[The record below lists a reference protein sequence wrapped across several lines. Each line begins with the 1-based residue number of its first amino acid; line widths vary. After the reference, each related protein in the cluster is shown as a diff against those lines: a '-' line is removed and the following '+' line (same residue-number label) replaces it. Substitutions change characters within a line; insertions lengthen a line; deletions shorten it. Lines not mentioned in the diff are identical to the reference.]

1 MSSSIVSVNFKD
13 LKYNLYEVLGLSKE
27 ASETR
32 IKKNFRKLV
41 LELHPDKNTDS
52 SEDLY
57 NHVIIANQVLSD
69 SINRKKYDEFLEGE
83 KAAPSFFDL
92 KNSFEE
98 SLKKTDNLFPKK
110 EEATGIFKTKLN
122 ELNQKHGFDAKSDFN
137 VMSKY
142 NEIKKKR
149 ETTIT
154 IPQEKISGNKDF
166 NSKFE
171 KRMDDNTFSDQI
183 VLNNASS
190 SLSSYQPH
198 DGLVNIGD
206 YSTLYS
212 EDSISTGNFTS
223 LDMAFKLQKINS
235 TVTEKSLEERM
246 KEYTNQS
253 NKFQNRKPEEFSKK
267 KFHDWDETDN

>member
-1 MSSSIVSVNFKD
+1 MSASIVSVNFKD

-27 ASETR
+27 ASENR

-69 SINRKKYDEFLEGE
+69 SINRKKYDEFLEEE
-83 KAAPSFFDL
+83 KAAPSFVDL

-110 EEATGIFKTKLN
+110 EVAKDLFKTKIN

-142 NEIKKKR
+142 NEIKKNR
-149 ETTIT
+149 ENNIT
-154 IPQEKISGNKDF
+154 IVQEKISNNKDF

-171 KRMDDNTFSDQI
+171 KRKDDNTFSDQI
-183 VLNNASS
+183 VLSNPSS
-190 SLSSYQPH
+190 TLSSYQPH

-212 EDSISTGNFTS
+212 EDTISTGNFTS
-223 LDMAFKLQKINS
+223 LDMAFKIQKINS
-235 TVTEKSLEERM
+235 TVTEKSLDDRM
-246 KEYTNQS
+246 KEYTSQTS
-253 NKFQNRKPEEFSKK
+253 KYQNRKPDEFSNK
-267 KFHDWDETDN
+267 KFNDWNDSDN